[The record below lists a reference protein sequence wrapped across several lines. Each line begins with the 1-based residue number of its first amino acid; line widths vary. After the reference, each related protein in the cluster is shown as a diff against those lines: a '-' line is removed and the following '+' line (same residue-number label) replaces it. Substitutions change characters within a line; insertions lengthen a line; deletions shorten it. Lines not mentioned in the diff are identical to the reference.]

1 MSLRSGRRA
10 PWSGQLPSSGRG
22 GRGGSGRGP
31 GRGRRPPGAVRGAA
45 RCPSTGF
52 SSLTCPPLDAGV
64 TPPDGHSRPAL
75 PPLTNMEWTWLW
87 ASALQ
92 GLAHLWGCPWW
103 LQPRLLLPPLPPPP
117 RVCQLAP
124 SSPGPHAGLAPAG
137 ERSKGKSWELGW
149 KCPPPSE
156 VPQLPGGSKRRPR
169 PPRSQPEAPT
179 GAHTQRHTGARRSW
193 HGSPGA
199 RGGLVRGCSRERG
212 SGVTAS
218 RRLIVCDLAPRAPT
232 QTSSG
237 RKLLASRVPLRAREM
252 PTKAPCGVAGA
263 ADENPKPAA
272 PERQEP
278 GASHAGMQTSVRRR
292 PAGPG
297 RRRGRLSQSR
307 FGGRTVSPAG
317 RAGVRRSRP
326 TGGKQTVSVPGQP
339 LRSGC
344 AAQRDPAEGPPPGEP
359 GRDADAL
366 QVAGDGGGRPGPL
379 LGQEGPRAEDEAWG
393 GSPKALHDVER
404 CRPHNDSSTW
414 TRPSSLRSQAP
425 CF

>member
-1 MSLRSGRRA
+1 MVAPAQAPAAPAAPPTPCLPTCPQLPGPPRRSGSRR
-10 PWSGQLPSSGRG
+10 GEEQGEVLG
-22 GRGGSGRGP
+22 
-31 GRGRRPPGAVRGAA
+31 
-45 RCPSTGF
+45 
-52 SSLTCPPLDAGV
+52 AGV
-64 TPPDGHSRPAL
+64 EMP
-75 PPLTNMEWTWLW
+75 
-87 ASALQ
+87 
-92 GLAHLWGCPWW
+92 
-103 LQPRLLLPPLPPPP
+103 
-117 RVCQLAP
+117 
-124 SSPGPHAGLAPAG
+124 
-137 ERSKGKSWELGW
+137 
-149 KCPPPSE
+149 PPPSE